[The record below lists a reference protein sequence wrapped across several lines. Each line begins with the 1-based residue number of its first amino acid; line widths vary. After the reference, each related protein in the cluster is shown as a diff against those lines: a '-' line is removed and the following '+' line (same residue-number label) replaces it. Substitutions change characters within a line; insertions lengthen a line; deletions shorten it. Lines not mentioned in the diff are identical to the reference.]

1 MKIAIPIENGMLCPH
16 FGHAPKFAIV
26 EVSGGA
32 IGASQ
37 LLEPPPHEPG
47 SLPKWLK
54 GLGVTQVICGGIG
67 ARAVQLLQEAGIQ
80 VSAGVSPQDPAKVV
94 EDLLAGR
101 LVTAQGPT
109 CSGHGD
115 SGVHHQCGH
124 H

>member
-26 EVSGGA
+26 DVEGNKVSG
-32 IGASQ
+32 SQ
-37 LLEPPPHEPG
+37 LMEPPPHEPG

-54 GLGVTQVICGGIG
+54 ELGVTQVICGGIG
-67 ARAVQLLQEAGIQ
+67 ARAVQLLQEAGIE
-80 VSAGVSPQDPAKVV
+80 VTAGVPVMDPAKAV

-101 LVTAQGPT
+101 LTGAKGPT
-109 CSGHGD
+109 CSGHGH
-115 SGVHHQCGH
+115 GEGQHHCGH